1 MMYFCQPL
9 HGLALYQIIKDHWQ
23 AEVSVDQ
30 ITNFYHPAIIL
41 IILVLLQD
49 LFIILI
55 TELKILVVK

>member
-1 MMYFCQPL
+1 MVYFSQPL
-9 HGLALYQIIKDHWQ
+9 HSFALDQITKDHRQ
-23 AEVSVDQ
+23 AKVTVDQ

>member
-9 HGLALYQIIKDHWQ
+9 HSLALYQIIKDHWQ
-23 AEVSVDQ
+23 AEVPVDQ